1 MVFCCLGVL
10 VLLVSV
16 FGCGWSAV
24 GSVVVLACLAWWFF
38 CWCLGGCCWSC
49 GSFCVWSAV
58 GFLVGVVVSVFF
70 FWCLDRWGV
79 CLFCC
84 LLSCVLWLSSCLG
97 FCCLLVFLLWCLL
110 FGVLVLL
117 VLVAGRVLSGV
128 FSSGAVCGSSLIFLV
143 CSFGWS
149 AVAVLG
155 FVLVVSTVFVCLVNE
170 SSAGADAD
178 LFVYK

>member
-10 VLLVSV
+10 VLWVFCLWLWLVCCWFCCAGLSGVVVFLLVSWWLPVGRVGLFVCGLLLV
-16 FGCGWSAV
+16 FLS
-24 GSVVVLACLAWWFF
+24 
-38 CWCLGGCCWSC
+38 
-49 GSFCVWSAV
+49 
-58 GFLVGVVVSVFF
+58 GVVVSVFF

-143 CSFGWS
+143 CSCGWS